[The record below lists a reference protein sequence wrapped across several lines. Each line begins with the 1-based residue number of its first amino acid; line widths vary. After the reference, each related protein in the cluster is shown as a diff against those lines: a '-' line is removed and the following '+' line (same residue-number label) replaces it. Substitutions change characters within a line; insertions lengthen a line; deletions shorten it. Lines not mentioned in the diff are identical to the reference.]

1 MPGVGCST
9 LGMDIDRSDAA
20 AQGGSLISV
29 IVPVRGAETAIEET
43 LRSVALQVYRHF
55 EVLVVDTDPREKV
68 STAAADFC
76 KRDPR
81 FTLYHRSGASLAA
94 ARNFGVAR
102 AKGAFIAPLDAGDL
116 WHPHYLNRMV
126 MRALQAPQAGLIRSR
141 ARRIDVRS
149 HVLGDQAGAE
159 PFGSA
164 LLQLLHGE
172 LGGSDSAILVARS
185 VMLSAGRYDEG
196 LSALNLEGAESYV
209 LQLRIAAHFQ
219 FASEPGFLVGRRV
232 APGRPLSDPNRQRR
246 LQDAAIDILRGDRLL
261 PPAVNLIMRW
271 REGKDLLALAR
282 RTARHGNY
290 AESIAILARALKRD
304 PVRSAVAAAQYLH
317 DRICSWIPF
326 KAKPSRP
333 HFFDYEIDQEFDRRR
348 RLLAHLDSRRLSR
361 LKRLDSDFPYLS
373 AWTGGEDMTGHPDTN
388 DEITVTALARQSPSE
403 PHGETTRRARD
414 ALARGL
420 DFLMRSQLPDG
431 QFRVLSSPS
440 ATLSV
445 DCVADSSVFATA
457 LVSDALKNV
466 AGTAAMRERALDFLL
481 TEMDANG
488 LWRHWTRD
496 HPRYRLLP
504 PDLDDTACVSSILA
518 FGGRRIIDNRPLM
531 LANRNRRGLF
541 YTWVAPR
548 AGPILRWRAVLL
560 QLLHPAA
567 LHWIFTKTPARPLD
581 VDAGVNANVL
591 YHLGERPETR
601 PVVTYLLDVIRADAE
616 TRSDKW
622 YDNRFVM
629 YYFLARALAP
639 VSTTGVRRIREKVG
653 ISLPS
658 SPLDRAISSAVY
670 ARLDSRCPAA
680 DIEMLCADQG
690 EDGSWPRGAVYHGG
704 RRRLAAGRFG
714 TTPPDMVRWGSEE
727 LTTAFAVEGLSYW
740 LDASPVGTDAPGA

>member
-1 MPGVGCST
+1 MPGVGGST
-9 LGMDIDRSDAA
+9 IGMNIDRSNAA
-20 AQGGSLISV
+20 EPGGPLVSV
-29 IVPVRGAETAIEET
+29 IVPVHDAETAIEET

-55 EVLVVDTDPREKV
+55 EVLVVDAGPRDKV
-68 STAAADFC
+68 SAAVADFC
-76 KRDPR
+76 ERDPR

-102 AKGAFIAPLDAGDL
+102 AKGAFIAPLNADDL
-116 WHPHYLNRMV
+116 WHPHYLKRMV
-126 MRALQAPQAGLIRSR
+126 TRALQAPQAGLIRSR

-159 PFGSA
+159 PCAST

-185 VMLSAGRYDEG
+185 AMLSAGGYDEG
-196 LSALNLEGAESYV
+196 LSALDLEGAENYV

-219 FASEPGFLVGRRV
+219 FASEPGFLVGSRV
-232 APGRPLSDPNRQRR
+232 APGRSISDPNRQRG
-246 LQDAAIDILRGDRLL
+246 LQDAAVDILRGDRLL
-261 PPAVNLIMRW
+261 PPAVNLMRW

-304 PVRSAVAAAQYLH
+304 PVRSALAAAQYLH
-317 DRICSWIPF
+317 DRISSWIPF
-326 KAKPSRP
+326 KTKPSRP
-333 HFFDYEIDQEFDRRR
+333 HFFDCEIDQEFDRRR
-348 RLLAHLDSRRLSR
+348 RLLGRLDGRRLSR
-361 LKRLDSDFPYLS
+361 LERLDSDFPYLS
-373 AWTGGEDMTGHPDTN
+373 ARTGGEDMTGHPDTN
-388 DEITVTALARQSPSE
+388 DEITAKPRAPQSPGE

-431 QFRVLSSPS
+431 QFRVLTSPS

-457 LVSDALKNV
+457 LVADALKNV
-466 AGTAAMRERALDFLL
+466 AGTAAMQERALDFLL

-504 PDLDDTACVSSILA
+504 PDLDDTACVSAILA
-518 FGGRRIIDNRPLM
+518 SRGRTIIDNRPLM

-548 AGPILRWRAVLL
+548 AGPILRWRAVLS

-567 LHWIFTKTPARPLD
+567 LHWIFTKTPARPHD

-591 YHLGERPETR
+591 YYLGARPGTR

-639 VSTTGVRRIREKVG
+639 VSATGVRRIREKVG

-658 SPLDRAISSAVY
+658 SVLDRAICSAVY
-670 ARLDSRCPAA
+670 ARLGSRCPAA
-680 DIEMLCADQG
+680 DIEMLCADQE

-714 TTPPDMVRWGSEE
+714 TTAPDMVRWGSEE

-740 LDASPVGTDAPGA
+740 LDASPVCTDAPGS